1 MPRSDQ
7 ENELTNLSLTANHL
21 EEAKNDG
28 ESDDSDDERFS
39 VQLTPNPEEDHAEQN
54 AQYNRIYQ
62 AALALN
68 EAELKAIQA
77 EGVHLEKTR
86 FVESRYEKYS
96 ASEKLAREGHLQSV
110 LLLLQ
115 LDANSEEF
123 EAIDNVIRGA
133 LQGKQL
139 TVCWHIIKLILLA
152 NLPESLANEM
162 IDSVIVIGQLS
173 TKESAE
179 KTLASCFDEFYPKF
193 LARISYYQ
201 ANPNLMDDFVQLD
214 RGEEKKTD
222 DNLLKKYFC
231 PEIHAL
237 ILAEN
242 IIRQEIKKYPMTRDE
257 FVAWKNM
264 QTASKVN
271 EALNMQVLA
280 LQAGNL
286 PIREVLPLID
296 SFAFPFSDEK
306 SHFLNK
312 RTSLVHDLAVFQTST
327 ASFFASKKAANLKDR
342 CVKAQSFAEL
352 KTMLF
357 KSAVDDTFNG
367 KAEESNESGL
377 TELVNQHLPNLR

>member
-1 MPRSDQ
+1 
-7 ENELTNLSLTANHL
+7 
-21 EEAKNDG
+21 
-28 ESDDSDDERFS
+28 
-39 VQLTPNPEEDHAEQN
+39 
-54 AQYNRIYQ
+54 
-62 AALALN
+62 
-68 EAELKAIQA
+68 
-77 EGVHLEKTR
+77 
-86 FVESRYEKYS
+86 
-96 ASEKLAREGHLQSV
+96 
-110 LLLLQ
+110 
-115 LDANSEEF
+115 
-123 EAIDNVIRGA
+123 
-133 LQGKQL
+133 
-139 TVCWHIIKLILLA
+139 
-152 NLPESLANEM
+152 
-162 IDSVIVIGQLS
+162 
-173 TKESAE
+173 
-179 KTLASCFDEFYPKF
+179 
-193 LARISYYQ
+193 
-201 ANPNLMDDFVQLD
+201 
-214 RGEEKKTD
+214 
-222 DNLLKKYFC
+222 
-231 PEIHAL
+231 
-237 ILAEN
+237 
-242 IIRQEIKKYPMTRDE
+242 MTRDE